1 MAKNKK
7 PRKQYQP
14 RPCRMPMLTA
24 ADHNELVRLL
34 EHTEFAVYNHFP
46 CGNAEYQHV
55 EATRRVMNHALAGM
69 LHRRNVL
76 DDDECSQ
83 AILAI
88 FAAGEALQSVAAR
101 HNKLYRQGRRD
112 HLFVFTADEL
122 KAVERGYV
130 IASDF
135 VKDSL
140 DACPAACLKE
150 YYAAMILDNQ
160 ISAGQIR
167 DGVLLAEV
175 VDVVID
181 TLSKT
186 PTTEWS
192 KLT

>member
-7 PRKQYQP
+7 PRKQYHP
-14 RPCRMPMLTA
+14 RPCRTPILTD
-24 ADHNELVRLL
+24 ADRAKIVSLIEQV
-34 EHTEFAVYNHFP
+34 EFAVYNHFP
-46 CGNAEYQHV
+46 RGEAEYQHLDAV
-55 EATRRVMNHALAGM
+55 RRVMNHAMAGM
-69 LHRRNVL
+69 LHRRNAL
-76 DDDECSQ
+76 DDDECSR
-83 AILAI
+83 AILT
-88 FAAGEALQSVAAR
+88 FFSAGEALHAVAAR
-101 HNKLYRQGRRD
+101 RNKLYHQGRRD
-112 HLFVFTADEL
+112 HLFVFTVDEL

-150 YYAAMILDNQ
+150 YYAAMILDKQ

>member
-7 PRKQYQP
+7 PRKPYHP
-14 RPCRMPMLTA
+14 RPCRMPMLKA
-24 ADHNELVRLL
+24 ADRDELVHLL

-55 EATRRVMNHALAGM
+55 EATRRVMNHAMAGM

-83 AILAI
+83 AILTI
-88 FAAGEALQSVAAR
+88 FAAGEALQAVAAR

-112 HLFVFTADEL
+112 HLFVFTAEEL

-135 VKDSL
+135 IKDSL
-140 DACPAACLKE
+140 DTCPAACLKE
-150 YYAAMILDNQ
+150 YYAAMILDARMD
-160 ISAGQIR
+160 AGKIKN
-167 DGVLLAEV
+167 GVAAEI
-175 VDVVID
+175 VDALIEQ
-181 TLSKT
+181 LSNT
-186 PTTEWS
+186 ATAEWS
-192 KLT
+192 KLV